1 MKAFD
6 IYCWETYR
14 RKQTQTEKSNHQLFG
29 KIILV
34 IDNYSLP
41 LNHLKGLSFHVI
53 LHYYLNASVTTTSGD
68 MISQMML
75 SSQR

>member
-1 MKAFD
+1 MTVF
-6 IYCWETYR
+6 
-14 RKQTQTEKSNHQLFG
+14 TEGNRQRQK
-29 KIILV
+29 KIFTTFLGRIK
-34 IDNYSLP
+34 NYSLP
-41 LNHLKGLSFHVI
+41 RNHLKRLSFHVI